1 MKAIFLAAGS
11 GTRLGHYTKEI
22 PKGLVDING
31 QSILERQINL
41 LRKNNITDISIVRGY
56 KKEKFPFKDIEYF
69 LNSEYKE
76 TEQVSSMM
84 TARSKITGDTI
95 IIFGDIIFDE
105 SVLKQVLSSKDDI
118 AIAIDLEWEK
128 SYDERPD
135 NPKSKADKV
144 LINGNKVIQVS
155 AKKISPDQ
163 DKQNIGELLGIL
175 KLSPVGS
182 ITIKSKY
189 EQLEKSHVGEF
200 HDAISL
206 KKAKLV
212 DILQELLNQEIKISP
227 ITVNG
232 EWCEIDTINDLQRA
246 RKLFT

>member
-22 PKGLVDING
+22 PKALVDING

-41 LRKNNITDISIVRGY
+41 LKKNNITDIVIVRGY
-56 KKEKFPFKDIEYF
+56 KKEKFLFEGIEYF
-69 LNSEYKE
+69 YNPDYAN

-84 TARSKITGDTI
+84 VTRSKIVGDII
-95 IIFGDIIFDE
+95 IIFGDILFDE
-105 SVLKQVLSSKDDI
+105 DILKQILSSKDDI

-144 LINGNKVIQVS
+144 LIHGNKVIQIS
-155 AKKISPDQ
+155 AKKISS
-163 DKQNIGELLGIL
+163 DKENENVGELLGVL
-175 KLSPVGS
+175 KLSSIGS
-182 ITIKSKY
+182 KTITKKY
-189 EQLEKSHVGEF
+189 EQLEKSHIGEF
-200 HDAISL
+200 HDAVSL

-212 DILQELLNQEIKISP
+212 DILQELLNQDVDISP
-227 ITVNG
+227 IIVKG
-232 EWCEIDTINDLQRA
+232 KWCEIDTINDLLRA
-246 RKLFT
+246 RKLFK